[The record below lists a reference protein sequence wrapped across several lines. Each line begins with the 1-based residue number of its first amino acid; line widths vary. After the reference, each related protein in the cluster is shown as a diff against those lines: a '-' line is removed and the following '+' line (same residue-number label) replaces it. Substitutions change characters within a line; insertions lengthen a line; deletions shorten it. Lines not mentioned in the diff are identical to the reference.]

1 VNETPT
7 EAEGTS
13 GNPTA
18 TIADLTPEIT
28 TLFDLEEPIQA
39 SSKGL
44 CIYYRNDYDNA
55 ASQAEAEGEIEK
67 ASAFRMLATLCSFQP
82 QFWNKAEPYEKV
94 RSTGELSGVSVEHI
108 PEDWL
113 VRMKEMAGQTKDP
126 SLKARILDLHWLS
139 TKDHTSC
146 RDAVPAYIESAER
159 LDCTDD
165 WYYGTL
171 EFHRACQLAN
181 FLGFN
186 NQPAKDAR
194 AALIRA
200 LEDETRQHKEEY
212 SRIAWLLKIIWDCG
226 SDDDAKFANLA
237 EAHGQACL
245 ESGDFY
251 TARRI
256 WKSAVKLWHSAKDP
270 EASKAIQIRSAQTLV
285 EEARKRS
292 VPGDYLGASKVM
304 EDAIIAL
311 RQAGEESAK
320 IKEIQK
326 ELRAI
331 QPKAMAEMKTV
342 EFSTDIRAEVL
353 AMRDAFDSLLL
364 DEALLKL
371 SFGQSLVSLE
381 DLREQTEAEANQSI
395 AQLFDGSFYSADARV
410 IHNQKGLVGLEGV
423 DREESLE
430 SQMFAH
436 LNRVIWNWRASSFID
451 PARQKITEQ
460 HRLHKADF
468 VFLVSE
474 NPFVPPGHEEIFLR
488 GIHAGFHGDF
498 LVASSLLVPQI
509 ENSIRYVLTNHGV
522 DVTNYKDDRT
532 QPVKLL
538 GPLFDLPEMKEIF
551 GESCWFEL
559 RGLLIEKTG
568 AEVRN
573 KISHGFTSNAECY
586 SPAAKN
592 VWWIVLRLCMMPFAK
607 RKGGTEVSSSNKVAD
622 DGGIESQEP
631 PEE

>member
-1 VNETPT
+1 MSNTT
-7 EAEGTS
+7 TKAEGPPK
-13 GNPTA
+13 NPA
-18 TIADLTPEIT
+18 TVS
-28 TLFDLEEPIQA
+28 FDLDEPIRA
-39 SSKGL
+39 TLKRH
-44 CIYYRNDYDNA
+44 CFYYWNDFDIA
-55 ASQAEAEGEIEK
+55 AAKAEAEEDNEK
-67 ASAFRMLATLCSFQP
+67 ASTFRMLAALCSFQP
-82 QFWNKAEPYEKV
+82 QFWNKGDPYEKV
-94 RSTGELSGVSVEHI
+94 RLSGELSGVTVEHL

-113 VRMKEMAGQTKDP
+113 PKIKEMAGQTKDP
-126 SLKARILDLHWLS
+126 ALRARLLDLHWLS

-146 RDAVPAYIESAER
+146 RDAVPAYIKSAQR

-171 EFHRACQLAN
+171 EFHRACQLGN
-181 FLGFN
+181 CLGFD

-194 AALIRA
+194 AAVVAA
-200 LEDETRQHKEEY
+200 LEDETSQPKEKY

-237 EAHGQACL
+237 EVYGQACL

-251 TARRI
+251 AARRI
-256 WKSAVKLWHSAKDP
+256 WKSAVKFWHSAKDP
-270 EASKAIQIRSAQTLV
+270 EASKAIQIKSAQTLV

-292 VPGDYLGASKVM
+292 VPGDHLGASKVM
-304 EDAIIAL
+304 EAAIVAL
-311 RQAGEESAK
+311 RKAGEESAK
-320 IKEIQK
+320 IQEIQK

-353 AMRDAFDSLLL
+353 AMRDAFDSLPL
-364 DEALLKL
+364 DQALLKL
-371 SFGQSLVSLE
+371 SFGQSLVNLE
-381 DLREQTEAEANQSI
+381 NLRAQTEAEANQSI
-395 AQLFDGSFYSADARV
+395 TQLFDGSFYSADARV
-410 IHNQKGLVGLEGV
+410 IHNQKGLIGLEGK
-423 DREESLE
+423 DREKSLE
-430 SQMFAH
+430 GQMFTY

-522 DVTNYKDDRT
+522 DVTNYQDDRT

-538 GPLFDLPEMKEIF
+538 GPLFDVPEMKEIF

-568 AEVRN
+568 AELRN
-573 KISHGFTSNAECY
+573 KISHGFISNAECY
-586 SPAAKN
+586 GPAAKN

-607 RKGGTEVSSSNKVAD
+607 QKGGAEVSSSEKVAD

>member
-1 VNETPT
+1 MSNTT
-7 EAEGTS
+7 TNAEGTPK
-13 GNPTA
+13 NPA
-18 TIADLTPEIT
+18 TVS
-28 TLFDLEEPIQA
+28 FDLDEPIRA
-39 SSKGL
+39 TSKRHCL
-44 CIYYRNDYDNA
+44 YYWNDFDTA
-55 ASQAEAEGEIEK
+55 AAKAEAEEDNEK
-67 ASAFRMLATLCSFQP
+67 ASTCRILAALCSFQP

-94 RSTGELSGVSVEHI
+94 RLSGELSGVSIEHL

-113 VRMKEMAGQTKDP
+113 IKMKEMAGETEDP
-126 SLKARILDLHWLS
+126 ALKARLLDLHWLS

-146 RDAVPAYIESAER
+146 RDAVPAYIESAQR

-165 WYYGTL
+165 WYYGTQ
-171 EFHRACQLAN
+171 EFHRACQLGN

-194 AALIRA
+194 AAVVEA
-200 LEDETRQHKEEY
+200 LKDETGQHKEKY

-226 SDDDAKFANLA
+226 SDDNTKFANFA

-251 TARRI
+251 TTRRI
-256 WKSAVKLWHSAKDP
+256 WKSAVKFWHSAKDP
-270 EASKAIQIRSAQTLV
+270 EASKAIQIKSAQTLV

-304 EDAIIAL
+304 EEAIVAL
-311 RQAGEESAK
+311 RQAGEESSK

-331 QPKAMAEMKTV
+331 QPKAMAEMKTI
-342 EFSTDIRAEVL
+342 EFSSDIRAEVL
-353 AMRDAFDSLLL
+353 AMRDEFDSLPL
-364 DEALLKL
+364 DEALLNL

-381 DLREQTEAEANQSI
+381 DLRVQTEAEANQSI
-395 AQLFDGSFYSADARV
+395 TQFFDGSFYSADARV
-410 IHNQKGLVGLEGV
+410 IHNQKGLVGLEGE
-423 DREESLE
+423 DREKSLE
-430 SQMFAH
+430 SQMFTH

-451 PARQKITEQ
+451 PARQKISEQ

-474 NPFVPPGHEEIFLR
+474 NPFVPPGHEEVFLR

-522 DVTNYKDDRT
+522 DVTNYQDDRT

-538 GPLFDLPEMKEIF
+538 GPLFDVPEMKEVF
-551 GESCWFEL
+551 GEPCWFEL

-568 AEVRN
+568 AELRN
-573 KISHGFTSNAECY
+573 NISHGFISNADFY

-607 RKGGTEVSSSNKVAD
+607 QRDGSEVSNSEKVVD
-622 DGGIESQEP
+622 NGGVESQEP
-631 PEE
+631 SRD